1 MILSF
6 GWTWP
11 AFVARAKTCTRRFW
25 TPRYAERWVVPRVFE
40 AYDRSPRFGG
50 VRIGMGRLSA
60 GAIAVKFRKENK
72 MPGLGEVDMKL
83 VGDLV
88 RQKRKREN
96 MSLREAAVQ
105 VRISAPTLQRVETG
119 QLPTVSVLV
128 RVADWLGVK
137 VDDLRQR
144 PSESPRGTVAQIEIF
159 LRADPNL
166 DRKAAAAI
174 ANIVREVYD
183 GLVKGKKG
191 K

>member
-1 MILSF
+1 
-6 GWTWP
+6 
-11 AFVARAKTCTRRFW
+11 
-25 TPRYAERWVVPRVFE
+25 
-40 AYDRSPRFGG
+40 
-50 VRIGMGRLSA
+50 
-60 GAIAVKFRKENK
+60 

-119 QLPTVSVLV
+119 QLPTASVLV

>member
-1 MILSF
+1 
-6 GWTWP
+6 
-11 AFVARAKTCTRRFW
+11 VQH
-25 TPRYAERWVVPRVFE
+25 
-40 AYDRSPRFGG
+40 
-50 VRIGMGRLSA
+50 
-60 GAIAVKFRKENK
+60 AVKFRKENK

-119 QLPTVSVLV
+119 QLPTASVLV